1 MGCSPSWLIEKGFYM
16 YTRTPRLEIY
26 PDRISENIRYILK
39 MCHDHGA
46 QVACVSKVL
55 CAHPALLDAFVNNG
69 ADMLADSRTQNLKL
83 IAELHPQIP
92 RLLLRP
98 PALGGAADVIRYADY
113 SLHSSFETLKQLS
126 QAAEGS
132 SNPHQVILMVDVGDL
147 REGVWPDQVVSL
159 VTAAAGLPHLE
170 IAGLGTNLA
179 CYGGVIPT
187 PENMGILINCRD
199 ACRAATGLPLD
210 VLSGGNSANLP
221 LLASGGMPPEINHFR
236 IGEAM
241 ILGRNVLDRSPL
253 HGTRQDGLRVVAEVI
268 ELENKPSIPIGPR
281 GQDAFGDQVEFIDRG
296 IRQRALLNLGR
307 QDVEIEGL
315 MPEDE
320 GIIVLG
326 GSSDHLVL
334 DVSDAH
340 TSLKLGDEVGF
351 IPSYSALLAASTS
364 PYVEKVVI
372 EGL

>member
-1 MGCSPSWLIEKGFYM
+1 LVGKWLVEKGFYM
-16 YTRTPRLEIY
+16 YTHTPRLEIF
-26 PDRISENIRYILK
+26 PDRIAENVRYILK

-55 CAHPALLDAFVNNG
+55 CAHPALLETFVNNG

-98 PALGGAADVIRYADY
+98 PALDGVADVIRYADV
-113 SLHSSFETLKQLS
+113 SLHSSLETLRQLS
-126 QAAEGS
+126 QAAEGIS
-132 SNPHQVILMVDVGDL
+132 TLHQVIIMVDVGDL

-159 VTAAAGLPHLE
+159 VTAAARLPHLE

-187 PENMGILINCRD
+187 PGNMQVLINCRD

-236 IGEAM
+236 IGEAI

-253 HGTRQDGLRVVAEVI
+253 PGTRQDGLRVVAEVI
-268 ELENKPSIPIGPR
+268 ELERKPSIPIGPR
-281 GQDAFGDQVEFIDRG
+281 GQDAFGNQVEFVDRG
-296 IRQRALLNLGR
+296 VRQRALLNLGR
-307 QDVEIEGL
+307 QDVDVEGL
-315 MPEDE
+315 IPEDE

-340 TSLKLGDEVGF
+340 ASLTLGDEVGF

-372 EGL
+372 QG